1 MKDRSEFGA
10 NGPASRPEGI
20 GRDTKPL
27 KGMRKS
33 SMRPSAF
40 RRGLIGIMLISIL
53 LLAIAGYGAWY
64 WQGLAAD
71 RQNLQAPVTPPTSL
85 ESLITEYPQL
95 EKILTN
101 SKIDSVYKEF
111 LLAYETG
118 GGDAALAL
126 ASKRGMLNS
135 EGDLRLTLELDTT
148 DTAPL
153 EVELE
158 ANFIE
163 VTAVNGNLMDIAV
176 PVRRLELVLA
186 SGSVDDLLESLTNLE
201 HVRRIR
207 LPVAKIVDSPER
219 SPESEPALTFVPTPA
234 VATPHAAP
242 LLPIEGM
249 QTPQNMILV
258 SLAILVC
265 LVAPALFFLGGFLL
279 LMGFGMIRR
288 EDGSRGGMRMP
299 AETLTGVRTAGREA
313 PDRTL
318 ESAGRAGSPTGSLR
332 GSDGGGGPAA
342 PSRPTAAKPP
352 PRTGPGRPPVS
363 QSARNRPIPTPT
375 PTPPAEVAPVQ
386 PMTGPKSGATRAQVV
401 CLTCG
406 RINRPGARFCA
417 ACGADLLAPEIR
429 HADSQPRPAAGA
441 EPMRPVVDEPGDGDP
456 ALSEAPTFC
465 WNCGRRLRPTS
476 RFCPFCGD
484 RI

>member
-1 MKDRSEFGA
+1 MQT
-10 NGPASRPEGI
+10 PA
-20 GRDTKPL
+20 
-27 KGMRKS
+27 
-33 SMRPSAF
+33 A
-40 RRGLIGIMLISIL
+40 RRGLIGILLISIL

-64 WQGLAAD
+64 WQGLAANQ
-71 RQNLQAPVTPPTSL
+71 QNLQAPVTPPTSI
-85 ESLITEYPQL
+85 ESLITDYPQL

-135 EGDLRLTLELDTT
+135 DGDLRLTLELDTT

-163 VTAVNGNLMDIAV
+163 VTAVNGNLMDITV

-207 LPVAKIVDSPER
+207 LPVVKIVDSPER
-219 SPESEPALTFVPTPA
+219 NPEGEPALTFVPTPA
-234 VATPHAAP
+234 VATPQAAP
-242 LLPIEGM
+242 FLPIEGM
-249 QTPQNMILV
+249 QAPQNMILV

-288 EDGSRGGMRMP
+288 DDSARGGRRMP
-299 AETLTGVRTAGREA
+299 AETLAGGRTASRGT

-318 ESAGRAGSPTGSLR
+318 ENAGRAGSPTGSLLR
-332 GSDGGGGPAA
+332 SGGGGDPAA
-342 PSRPTAAKPP
+342 RVSAPPSRSTAAKPP
-352 PRTGPGRPPVS
+352 PRTGPDLPPVS
-363 QSARNRPIPTPT
+363 QSARNT
-375 PTPPAEVAPVQ
+375 PTPPPMSAPPAEMAPVQ
-386 PMTGPKSGATRAQVV
+386 PVTGPKSGAPRAQVV

-429 HADSQPRPAAGA
+429 HTDPRQRSAAGA
-441 EPMRPVVDEPGDGDP
+441 EPAQPVVDEPGDGGRPPSD
-456 ALSEAPTFC
+456 APTFC

-484 RI
+484 RT